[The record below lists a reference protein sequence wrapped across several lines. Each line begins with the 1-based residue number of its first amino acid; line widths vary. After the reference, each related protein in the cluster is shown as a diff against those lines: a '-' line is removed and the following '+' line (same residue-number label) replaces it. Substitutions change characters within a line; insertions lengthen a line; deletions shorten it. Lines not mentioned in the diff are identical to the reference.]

1 MADADEKMKT
11 NGMNQ
16 SPWEQTRF
24 RSLIQEFNFRVLG
37 IPELTRDLMRLKDN
51 ILNRKINADKPEENP
66 NLNDPKMRPRIRIRS
81 KLVDNP
87 KDRLEAK
94 QKLTELL
101 KALEERLTRSELR
114 VYTNL
119 CKDLKS
125 RRIAYSQ
132 FVKSLQRL
140 IEKYKNLFVRL
151 VEIAY
156 GDKEDEAVTRVKG
169 HKNLT
174 DIEED
179 MYKWEDEMFEVDML
193 MRVLTSAV
201 ESAKEVIKGEMELK
215 DLGAKFYR
223 CVEMLYG
230 EDMFE
235 TVTEDHQK
243 ALPMILSRLKQK
255 LRHVTTARERL
266 KPLWKQTIEKLS
278 TNQRGSTISSEDNN
292 NLPDGDSGHVGAGLY
307 ASAAPSLH
315 KGLGQELV
323 KAKVKLDFT
332 VPSEPGEKSYTLYFM
347 CDSYLGCDQE
357 YSFSVDDKGSGVGD
371 HMEE

>member
-11 NGMNQ
+11 IGMNQ

-51 ILNRKINADKPEENP
+51 ILNRKINADKQEENP

-101 KALEERLTRSELR
+101 KALEERLTR
-114 VYTNL
+114 
-119 CKDLKS
+119 
-125 RRIAYSQ
+125 Q

-156 GDKEDEAVTRVKG
+156 GDKEDEAVTRG

-235 TVTEDHQK
+235 TVTEDHQR

-292 NLPDGDSGHVGAGLY
+292 NLVLECNFISNSKPDGDSGHVGAGLY

-323 KAKVKLDFT
+323 
-332 VPSEPGEKSYTLYFM
+332 
-347 CDSYLGCDQE
+347 
-357 YSFSVDDKGSGVGD
+357 VGD
-371 HMEE
+371 TKTN

>member
-125 RRIAYSQ
+125 Q
-132 FVKSLQRL
+132 
-140 IEKYKNLFVRL
+140 
-151 VEIAY
+151 IAY

-292 NLPDGDSGHVGAGLY
+292 NLVLECNNFHKPDGDSWHVGAGLY

-315 KGLGQELV
+315 KGLGQEL

>member
-11 NGMNQ
+11 IGMNQ

-156 GDKEDEAVTRVKG
+156 GDKEDEAVTRG

-235 TVTEDHQK
+235 TVTEDHQR

-266 KPLWKQTIEKLS
+266 KHLWKQTIEKLS

-292 NLPDGDSGHVGAGLY
+292 NLVLECNNFH
-307 ASAAPSLH
+307 
-315 KGLGQELV
+315 
-323 KAKVKLDFT
+323 
-332 VPSEPGEKSYTLYFM
+332 
-347 CDSYLGCDQE
+347 
-357 YSFSVDDKGSGVGD
+357 
-371 HMEE
+371 